1 MKIFYSGYK
10 YDYGKKELGYS
21 FEYANFLKTFQ
32 NFKNSKF
39 FNFPTDLIN
48 LYGKKNSMRRQKKL

>member
-10 YDYGKKELGYS
+10 YDYGKYKLGYS

-32 NFKNSKF
+32 NFKNCKVF
-39 FNFPTDLIN
+39 DFPTDLIN
-48 LYGKKNSMRRQKKL
+48 LYMEKKIQ